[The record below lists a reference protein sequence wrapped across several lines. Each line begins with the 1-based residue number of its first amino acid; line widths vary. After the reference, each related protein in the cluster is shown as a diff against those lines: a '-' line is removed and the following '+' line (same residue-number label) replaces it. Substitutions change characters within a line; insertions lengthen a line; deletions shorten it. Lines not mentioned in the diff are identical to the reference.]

1 MKTKPPAKLIRAGLL
16 AGSALCS
23 AGAPVLKAVA
33 TESVDPLQSAQNESS
48 ELEAIV
54 VTATRRATNVLEIP
68 YNISAVTGDT
78 LEKLGVSNIT
88 QLSQVMP
95 GLDYPN
101 QGAGRDAFTQPII
114 RGLNLSSPTN
124 QYYPPGEVAPVST
137 YIGDTPVTGRFPV
150 NDLERVEVLRGPQGT
165 LYGAGAIAGTIRMI
179 PNDPKIGEF
188 SGRFES
194 NASSIDNS
202 HAPSYGFDGVVN
214 VPINDMLAFRLSG
227 EYQRDAGYINYTNV
241 VERQTSSPLSAPV
254 LANPSDVA
262 GSPGIRT
269 SVGGANWSENY
280 GGRAALLIQPADGF
294 KAVLSLRYEHELG
307 GGNNGVSY
315 GVKGGADAIFPT
327 ITLAAPGK
335 YDNLNYSTEPYW
347 HDASLPTLDV
357 SRDLGFATLSSN
369 TSYFDGHGTA
379 VSDQTL
385 LTALFA
391 PAIAVY
397 YTGMPVFPRFT
408 ASDVLSTT
416 QRDFTEELRLV
427 SNGKST
433 IDYVVG
439 LFFQHHEDSYS
450 TLAYTPG
457 AAAWDAATPAPI
469 VPIVVYAND
478 LGFFEDTQRSSL
490 DRALY
495 GEVTYHVT
503 PTIQVTGGGRL
514 FWQTSATSSQ
524 IGSSAFAVNVTDSNT
539 FSDHGELGKM
549 NASWDYVT
557 DHRVY
562 ATFSQGYR
570 PGGANGIPLAGG
582 MAEVPALRT
591 YSPDHVNNYEIGG
604 KGSFGSMLAY
614 TVDIYDMEL
623 QRAQLST
630 VTPSAG
636 FPVVVNTNG
645 ARTRGAEL
653 ELNGRL
659 IDHLSYRAG
668 YSYTDAK
675 LTQAFAIATAND
687 GTIGGVAGARLP
699 GSAKVSWSGS
709 LTYDLPIGNFT
720 LATTAGVSHKGSVG
734 NSLPSANSYFT
745 LPGYTLAN
753 LNVTL
758 SENSWHVTAF
768 ANNVTNELAFTAG
781 SGPKGPAG
789 PQGALVFIETPREI
803 GMRVGYAF

>member
-1 MKTKPPAKLIRAGLL
+1 MIRAGLL
-16 AGSALCS
+16 AGSAFCS

-33 TESVDPLQSAQNESS
+33 TQSTDPLNTSPNGSS
-48 ELEAIV
+48 DMDAIV
-54 VTATRRATNVLEIP
+54 VTATRRETKLLEIP

-78 LEKLGVSNIT
+78 LEKLGVSDIT
-88 QLSQVMP
+88 QLSRVMP

-101 QGAGRDAFTQPII
+101 QGAGRDPFTQPII

-124 QYYPPGEVAPVST
+124 QYYPHGEVAPVST

-194 NASSIDNS
+194 NASTIDHS
-202 HAPSYGFDGVVN
+202 REPSYGFDGVVN
-214 VPINDMLAFRLSG
+214 APINDMLAFRLSG
-227 EYQRDAGYINYTNV
+227 EYQRGAGYIDYTNV
-241 VERQTSSPLSAPV
+241 VERQNSSPISAPV

-262 GSPGIRT
+262 GSSGIRT
-269 SVGGANWSENY
+269 TVKGANWSENY
-280 GGRAALLIQPADGF
+280 GGRAALLIQPTDAL
-294 KAVLSLRYEHELG
+294 KVVLSLRYEHELG

-315 GVKGGADAIFPT
+315 SFKGGADAIDPT

-335 YDNLNYSTEPYW
+335 YDNLGYSTEPYK

-357 SRDLGFATLSSN
+357 SWDMGFATLSSN
-369 TSYFDGHGTA
+369 TSYFDDHGTA

-385 LTALFA
+385 LNALFA
-391 PAIAVY
+391 PAIAAY
-397 YTGMPVFPRFT
+397 YTGIPVFPRFT
-408 ASDVLSTT
+408 TPDVLSTT
-416 QRDFTEELRLV
+416 QRDLTEEVRLV

-439 LFFQHHEDSYS
+439 AFFRHHQDSYT

-469 VPIVVYAND
+469 LPIVVFAQD

-490 DRALY
+490 DRAIY
-495 GEVTYHVT
+495 GEVTYHAT
-503 PTIQVTGGGRL
+503 PTVQVTGGGRF
-514 FWQTSATSSQ
+514 FWQASATSSQ
-524 IGSSAFAVNVTDSNT
+524 IGASAFGAYVTDSNT
-539 FSDHGELGKM
+539 FSGRGELGKM

-582 MAEVPALRT
+582 LAEVPALRT
-591 YSPDHVNNYEIGG
+591 YSPDHVDNYEIGG
-604 KGSFGSMLAY
+604 KGSFGPMLAY

-623 QRAQLST
+623 KRAQLST
-630 VTPSAG
+630 VTPTTG

-653 ELNGRL
+653 ELDGRL

-675 LTQAFAIATAND
+675 LTQPFSIATANG

-709 LTYDLPIGNFT
+709 LTYDLPIGNFN
-720 LATTAGVSHKGSVG
+720 LASTAGVSHKGSIG
-734 NSLPSANSYFT
+734 NNLPAATSYFSLPA
-745 LPGYTLAN
+745 YTLAN

-758 SENSWHVTAF
+758 SENKWHATLFV
-768 ANNVTNELAFTAG
+768 NNVTNQRAFTAG
-781 SGPKGPAG
+781 YGPNGPTG
-789 PQGALVFIETPREI
+789 PQGALSFIETPREI
-803 GMRVGYAF
+803 GMRAGFDF